1 MGPTG
6 PTSSWRPFGPLSAL
20 RASFWPFG
28 PANTITG
35 ANTITSVFSV
45 TEQQQEQEEYRILGV
60 RMLALSS
67 FSVQLFLNVFC
78 NSTKS
83 IANALQYLIQF

>member
-20 RASFWPFG
+20 RAGFWPFG

-45 TEQQQEQEEYRILGV
+45 TEQKEQQ
-60 RMLALSS
+60 
-67 FSVQLFLNVFC
+67 
-78 NSTKS
+78 
-83 IANALQYLIQF
+83 